1 MDTDKHR
8 LGKSGA
14 EETGRGK
21 EKGKEQEKDAAQ
33 DAFYCILSQSEAVF
47 ISTRKNMITDCAAR
61 RSKMG
66 LGDKY
71 FG

>member
-14 EETGRGK
+14 EKTGRGK
-21 EKGKEQEKDAAQ
+21 EKGNKEQEKDAAQ
-33 DAFYCILSQSEAVF
+33 DAFCRILSRSKAVF
-47 ISTRKNMITDCAAR
+47 LSTRKKMITDCAAR

-66 LGDKY
+66 LGNK
-71 FG
+71 